1 MVEELKSKGL
11 IDGIGL
17 QPTVGMRWP
26 ELNSDNAGSFKTCL
40 ETYAKLGVELQV
52 TELGFKLTIDPEDI
66 DEEALQKQADRYQEM
81 FELLK
86 KMDTASGG
94 PCNITSVT
102 VFGICDDY
110 PLYDDLVQCLY
121 LWDKNAKPKE
131 SFYRVREV
139 GESK

>member
-1 MVEELKSKGL
+1 MEALKEV
-11 IDGIGL
+11 DGQMFICADHG
-17 QPTVGMRWP
+17 
-26 ELNSDNAGSFKTCL
+26 NAEQL
-40 ETYAKLGVELQV
+40 
-52 TELGFKLTIDPEDI
+52 I
-66 DEEALQKQADRYQEM
+66 DEETGERDEKSLKRQADRYQEM

-121 LWDKNAKPKE
+121 LWNKNAKPKE

>member
-1 MVEELKSKGL
+1 
-11 IDGIGL
+11 
-17 QPTVGMRWP
+17 
-26 ELNSDNAGSFKTCL
+26 
-40 ETYAKLGVELQV
+40 
-52 TELGFKLTIDPEDI
+52 
-66 DEEALQKQADRYQEM
+66 
-81 FELLK
+81 
-86 KMDTASGG
+86 MDTANGG

-121 LWDKNAKPKE
+121 LWNKNAKPKE

>member
-1 MVEELKSKGL
+1 
-11 IDGIGL
+11 
-17 QPTVGMRWP
+17 
-26 ELNSDNAGSFKTCL
+26 
-40 ETYAKLGVELQV
+40 
-52 TELGFKLTIDPEDI
+52 
-66 DEEALQKQADRYQEM
+66 
-81 FELLK
+81 
-86 KMDTASGG
+86 MDTASGG

-131 SFYRVREV
+131 AFYRVREV

>member
-1 MVEELKSKGL
+1 
-11 IDGIGL
+11 
-17 QPTVGMRWP
+17 
-26 ELNSDNAGSFKTCL
+26 
-40 ETYAKLGVELQV
+40 
-52 TELGFKLTIDPEDI
+52 
-66 DEEALQKQADRYQEM
+66 M

-121 LWDKNAKPKE
+121 LWDKKQNIRKRSIVCGK
-131 SFYRVREV
+131 
-139 GESK
+139 

>member
-1 MVEELKSKGL
+1 MKGDSYDSFENCLKKYA
-11 IDGIGL
+11 
-17 QPTVGMRWP
+17 
-26 ELNSDNAGSFKTCL
+26 ELNVDIQITELSFK
-40 ETYAKLGVELQV
+40 
-52 TELGFKLTIDPEDI
+52 I
-66 DEEALQKQADRYQEM
+66 DEETGERDEKSLKRQADRYQEM

-121 LWDKNAKPKE
+121 LWD
-131 SFYRVREV
+131 
-139 GESK
+139 

>member
-1 MVEELKSKGL
+1 MAVAVYHFVFCAFFGGGNCYDVSGRTSGGEGNKKMVSEEKRK
-11 IDGIGL
+11 I
-17 QPTVGMRWP
+17 
-26 ELNSDNAGSFKTCL
+26 CL
-40 ETYAKLGVELQV
+40 
-52 TELGFKLTIDPEDI
+52 
-66 DEEALQKQADRYQEM
+66 
-81 FELLK
+81 
-86 KMDTASGG
+86 MDTANGG

-121 LWDKNAKPKE
+121 LWNKNAKPKE